1 MRLDSTDVYPY
12 RYYGNLLKA
21 TGRFDSALAVIRR
34 AQDLEPL
41 SAGRANSVALMY
53 ITLGRYDDAIAQAKK
68 ALKID
73 PNYADAYLAMG
84 NALLAK
90 GKPAEAVVEFSSA
103 PKMANRM
110 RSAIGMAEAALGH
123 RDRAL
128 EIARNLESESQ
139 RHYIGPEN
147 IAAVYV
153 ALGDKDTAFAWLEKG
168 YQARSAY
175 MALLRSDRRW
185 DPIRGDPRFAALVK
199 KIGL

>member
-1 MRLDSTDVYPY
+1 
-12 RYYGNLLKA
+12 
-21 TGRFDSALAVIRR
+21 
-34 AQDLEPL
+34 
-41 SAGRANSVALMY
+41 
-53 ITLGRYDDAIAQAKK
+53 GRYDDAITQAKK
-68 ALKID
+68 ALDID
-73 PNYADAYLAMG
+73 SNYADAHLAMG

-90 GKPAEAVVEFSSA
+90 GQPADAVVEFSRA

-110 RSAIGMAEAALGH
+110 RSGIAMAEAALGH

-128 EIARNLESESQ
+128 EVARNLESESQ

-153 ALGDKDTAFAWLEKG
+153 ALGDKENAFAWLEKA

-185 DPIRGDPRFAALVK
+185 DPIRSDPRFAALVK
-199 KIGL
+199 KVGL